1 MSLCRNCILTE
12 VFITIAYQG
21 VNVQGNS
28 RNQVN
33 IVDEIKS
40 RCNIVDVIGRVVPLK
55 KAGSNFKGLCPFHNE
70 KTPSFVVSESKQIF
84 TCFGCGAGGD
94 VISFVEKYYNLD
106 FKGAAEMLASEY
118 GIDVKFS
125 FGNSEEKDELYEINR
140 EAAVFFYKAL
150 RERPNE
156 GYRYMRSRGLT
167 DDTLKQFGI
176 GWADGEWTSL
186 IDHLTGLGY
195 EKTKLTELGLAS
207 QKGDRYYDKFRSRV
221 IFPIINTGGKIIG
234 FGGRIV
240 GEGEP
245 KYLNSPE
252 TMIFK
257 KKNNL
262 YGLNLTRESVSREDR
277 IILVEG
283 YMDVISLYQAGIRN
297 VSASLGT
304 ALTHEQARLI
314 KRYTSNV
321 TLSYDA
327 DEAGQ
332 DAADRGLDIL
342 YEEGCRASVLKV
354 SDGKDPDDFV
364 KSHGRQA
371 FLDLVD
377 RALPYGDFKISRVRE
392 HYNLDDEQQ
401 KIEFMRDAVAV
412 LRDMKPVEADIY
424 IRKLAA
430 ETQISEGAL
439 RMEYGE
445 GKKRQKEVR
454 LPAGDSYKG
463 QPYSGRVP
471 QETMS
476 LAEKNLFKL
485 MLMDYKFTVLPDDI
499 KNDVFTGGSGKALF
513 RALMSVDR
521 GERPL
526 DINTIKD
533 LLNQSD
539 SDLLDEITEKIIPG
553 DKEQAIFD
561 ECIKYIRLKKLKKED
576 RDIRLKLS
584 LADNETDQQKVR
596 ELLERHM
603 EIQKKLKQ
611 DK

>member
-1 MSLCRNCILTE
+1 
-12 VFITIAYQG
+12 
-21 VNVQGNS
+21 VQGNS
-28 RNQVN
+28 RNQVRNQVN

-70 KTPSFVVSESKQIF
+70 KTPSFVVSEPKQIF

-106 FKGAAEMLASEY
+106 FKGAAEMLAREY
-118 GIDVKFS
+118 GIDVQFS

-150 RERPNE
+150 RGSSNA
-156 GYRYMRSRGLT
+156 GYRYMRSRGFT
-167 DDTLKQFGI
+167 DETLKQFGI
-176 GWADGEWTSL
+176 GWADDEWTSL
-186 IDHLTGLGY
+186 TDYLISRGY
-195 EKTKLTELGLAS
+195 NKDKLAELGLVS
-207 QKGDRYYDKFRSRV
+207 NKSDRYYDKLRSRV

-262 YGLNLTRESVSREDR
+262 YGLNITREAVSREDR

-342 YEEGCRASVLKV
+342 YKEGCRASVLKV
-354 SDGKDPDDFV
+354 TDGKDPDDFV
-364 KSHGRQA
+364 KSQGRQA

-377 RALPYGDFKISRVRE
+377 TALPYGDFKIGRLRE
-392 HYNLDDEQQ
+392 RYSLDDEQQ
-401 KIEFMRDAVAV
+401 KIEFIQGALAV
-412 LRDMKPVEADIY
+412 LKQMKPVEADIY
-424 IRKLAA
+424 IRKLAS

-445 GKKRQKEVR
+445 GKTAPV
-454 LPAGDSYKG
+454 
-463 QPYSGRVP
+463 SGRAPAVDIYKDHSDP
-471 QETMS
+471 DNISQNKMS
-476 LAEKNLFKL
+476 LAEKNLLKL
-485 MLMDYKFTVLPDDI
+485 MLMDYRFTVLPEDI
-499 KNDVFTGGSGKALF
+499 KNDVFTGGSGKALY
-513 RALMSVDR
+513 RALVSADR
-521 GERPL
+521 GDRPL
-526 DINTIKD
+526 DIDEIKD
-533 LLNQSD
+533 FLNQSD
-539 SDLLDEITEKIIPG
+539 SELLDEITKKIIPG
-553 DKEQAIFD
+553 DKEQAMFD
-561 ECIKYIRLKKLKKED
+561 ECIEHIRLIKLKEED

-596 ELLERHM
+596 QLMERHM
-603 EIQKKLKQ
+603 EIQRILKK